1 MEVINLSLHDT
12 EYKNVGYT
20 HTRLIARGFVLN
32 EENKICLLHIVG
44 DDDFGHRDYYET
56 PGGGVEDGEGL
67 REALIRELDEEIG
80 YECKILSYLGVVYD
94 EYNLIK
100 RKNVNNYFLCS
111 IVKKTKPHHVSYG
124 DLFIK
129 EICFFDI
136 EEAIQKYEA
145 MNKNMVQKLVYNR
158 EYPILK
164 KIKQILKDSDLKWK
178 NVLLI
183 KNYMK

>member
-1 MEVINLSLHDT
+1 MEPINLTLHDT
-12 EYKNVGYT
+12 EYQNAGYT

-44 DDDFGHRDYYET
+44 DDDFGHRDYYES
-56 PGGGVEDGEGL
+56 PGGGVENNEDLKTALL
-67 REALIRELDEEIG
+67 RELEEEIG
-80 YECKILSYLGVVYD
+80 FKCEIINYLGVVYD

-100 RKNVNNYFLCS
+100 RKNVNNYFLCK

-124 DLFIK
+124 DSFIK

-136 EEAIQKYEA
+136 DEALSKYEN
-145 MNKNMVQKLVYNR
+145 MNKNLVQKLVYNR

-164 KIKQILKDSDLKWK
+164 KLKQILKDSDLK
-178 NVLLI
+178 
-183 KNYMK
+183 